1 MHLLTNLGPD
11 GVGMLRLN
19 RVVPLRYK
27 WKKVRGKKRVSVP
40 ITGSQE
46 LLISW
51 FLGLRYTMRMVKKA
65 YHETAS
71 GGSRGGVRGTRPL
84 PPYF

>member
-1 MHLLTNLGPD
+1 MHLLIDLGPE

-27 WKKVRGKKRVSVP
+27 WKKVRGKKSLWSVP

-51 FLGLRYTMRMVKKA
+51 FLVLALHDAHG
-65 YHETAS
+65 
-71 GGSRGGVRGTRPL
+71 
-84 PPYF
+84 

>member
-1 MHLLTNLGPD
+1 MHLLTELGPD

-27 WKKVRGKKRVSVP
+27 WKKLRSGEKRDSVP

-51 FLGLRYTMRMVKKA
+51 FLVLALHDAHG
-65 YHETAS
+65 
-71 GGSRGGVRGTRPL
+71 
-84 PPYF
+84 